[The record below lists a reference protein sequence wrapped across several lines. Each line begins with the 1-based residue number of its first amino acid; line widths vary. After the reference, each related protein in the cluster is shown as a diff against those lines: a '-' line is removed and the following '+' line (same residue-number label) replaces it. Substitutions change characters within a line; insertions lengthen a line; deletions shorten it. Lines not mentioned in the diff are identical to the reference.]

1 MTSAPVHDPLARRLS
16 TGLPPQPV
24 GGSGHRREVAAL
36 RRLATSTCS
45 APSSNPPK
53 HNGSPGTGALNMND
67 GLAARPVIRSYE
79 PADNW
84 CYVDQLAF
92 ELEGAPPAPSQP

>member
-1 MTSAPVHDPLARRLS
+1 
-16 TGLPPQPV
+16 
-24 GGSGHRREVAAL
+24 
-36 RRLATSTCS
+36 
-45 APSSNPPK
+45 
-53 HNGSPGTGALNMND
+53 MND

-92 ELEGAPPAPSQP
+92 ELGGAPPAPSQP